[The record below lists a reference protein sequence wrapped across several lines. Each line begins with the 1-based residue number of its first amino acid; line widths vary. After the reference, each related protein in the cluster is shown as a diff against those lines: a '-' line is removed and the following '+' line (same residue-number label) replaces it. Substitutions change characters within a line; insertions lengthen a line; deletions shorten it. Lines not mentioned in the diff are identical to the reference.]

1 MGLNFENMGILTD
14 EERGE
19 KALADLSKANP
30 DAAASLKRL
39 KELIEAKR
47 NQAHAE
53 EPFVITPQMRAEAKG
68 REKEM
73 RARLG
78 DDF

>member
-1 MGLNFENMGILTD
+1 MNMQSLEQMGIDSEAQQKETL
-14 EERGE
+14 RH
-19 KALADLSKANP
+19 
-30 DAAASLKRL
+30 L
-39 KELIEAKR
+39 KEKGSPVAEALGRLLDKVR
-47 NQAHAE
+47 AE
-53 EPFVITPQMRAEAKG
+53 KENVPKAEPFVITPQMRAEAKG